1 MRSARIL
8 SIFLHLALPAVPMC
22 CVLLAPD
29 NVSAQA
35 AGDIATARRT
45 ATEGIRLFQQGDFAA
60 ALERLE
66 RAQALYDAPVHRL
79 YIARAQLKLGRWVE
93 AAETY
98 RKLAR
103 VTLDG
108 GAAKEF
114 QSAVASGKAELAE
127 LEPKIPTLR
136 VVVKPEAADGISVYL
151 DEQELP
157 AAALGIERLS
167 DPGTHKVEARREG
180 AASKTQTITL
190 RESAKEEVVFEF
202 PKAAAA
208 PNSAKGVA
216 NAEPKAGDAH
226 PAKVVEANTTQGER
240 KPFQLE
246 YLVGLRLGI
255 AAPGGSVAGT
265 DSVLKKELK
274 MAEIAGPGG
283 GLELRTGVRFHPRLA
298 AMLYFETNS
307 LKEGSGLPERQTPQS
322 GSASWTNLGL
332 GMVLGTDPGEF
343 GGFGEMELAY
353 GWMHSELHFNDPK
366 KCTLTLGLRGPGL
379 RIGGG
384 LNIPTKVI
392 GTLTPML
399 MATLGQF
406 GNYTASNDCTPATV
420 AENRFPRDADA
431 EGNASGSIGP
441 GQQMG
446 HYLIFLGL
454 GSELSFGGGR

>member
-8 SIFLHLALPAVPMC
+8 SVSLHLAVLAVPLC
-22 CVLLAPD
+22 CLLLAPVT
-29 NVSAQA
+29 VSAQA

-79 YIARAQLKLGRWVE
+79 YIARAQVKLGRWVE

-103 VTLDG
+103 ITLDE

-114 QSAVASGKAELAE
+114 RSAVASGKTELAE

-136 VVVKPEAADGISVYL
+136 VVVKPEPALGVRVFI

-157 AAALGIERLS
+157 AAAIGIERLS
-167 DPGTHKVEARREG
+167 DPGAHKVEARMEG
-180 AASKTQTITL
+180 AASKEQTITL
-190 RESAKEEVVFEF
+190 RESGKEEVVFEF

-208 PNSAKGVA
+208 ASNPAKLA
-216 NAEPKAGDAH
+216 AKLEPKAETASPADA
-226 PAKVVEANTTQGER
+226 AVLEK

-255 AAPGGSVAGT
+255 SVPGGSVAGPG
-265 DSVLKKELK
+265 SVLANELK
-274 MAEIAGPGG
+274 MDQIADAGG
-283 GLELRTGVRFHPRLA
+283 GLELRGGLRFHPRLA
-298 AMLYFETNS
+298 AVAYLDASS
-307 LKEGSGLPERQTPQS
+307 LKGGSGGLPEGLTPPK

-332 GMVLGTDPGEF
+332 GMVLSTDPGEF

-353 GWMHSELHFNDPK
+353 GWMQSALEFRDTCK
-366 KCTLTLGLRGPGL
+366 FTLGLRGPGL

-399 MATLGQF
+399 LATLGQF
-406 GNYTASNDCTPATV
+406 GNYTASNSCPAILP
-420 AENRFPRDADA
+420 ANRFPLNADA
-431 EGNASGSIGP
+431 NGDHSESIDP
-441 GQQMG
+441 SQQRG
-446 HYLIFLGL
+446 HYLIFLGI

>member
-8 SIFLHLALPAVPMC
+8 SVFLHLAILAVPVC
-22 CVLLAPD
+22 CILLAPATG
-29 NVSAQA
+29 SAQA

-45 ATEGIRLFQQGDFAA
+45 ATEGIRLFQQGDFAG

-79 YIARAQLKLGRWVE
+79 YIARAQVKLGRWVE
-93 AAETY
+93 GAETY

-103 VTLDG
+103 LTLDE

-114 QSAVASGKAELAE
+114 RSAVASGKVELAE

-136 VVVKPEAADGISVYL
+136 VVLNPEAAHGVRVFIN
-151 DEQELP
+151 EQELP
-157 AAALGIERLS
+157 RAAVGIERLS
-167 DPGTHKVEARREG
+167 DPGAHKVEVRMEG
-180 AASKTQTITL
+180 AASKEQTITL

-202 PKAAAA
+202 LKSAVAAS
-208 PNSAKGVA
+208 N
-216 NAEPKAGDAH
+216 
-226 PAKVVEANTTQGER
+226 PAKVVAKSELKAEAANVVEANTTHSEK

-255 AAPGGSVAGT
+255 SVPGGSVAGPG
-265 DSVLKKELK
+265 SVLANELK
-274 MAEIAGPGG
+274 MDQIADAGG
-283 GLELRTGVRFHPRLA
+283 GLELRGGVRFHPRLA
-298 AMLYFETNS
+298 AVAYLDASS
-307 LKEGSGLPERQTPQS
+307 LKGGSGGLPEGLTPPK

-332 GMVLGTDPGEF
+332 GMVLSTDPGEF

-353 GWMHSELHFNDPK
+353 GWMQSALEFRDTCK
-366 KCTLTLGLRGPGL
+366 FTLGLRGPGL

-392 GTLTPML
+392 GTLTPVL
-399 MATLGQF
+399 LATLGQF
-406 GNYTASNDCTPATV
+406 GNYTASNSCPAILP
-420 AENRFPRDADA
+420 ANRFPLNADA
-431 EGNASGSIGP
+431 NGDHSESIDP
-441 GQQMG
+441 SQQRG
-446 HYLIFLGL
+446 HYLIFLGI